1 MRFIG
6 DIHGD
11 ITGAYSAATRNC
23 DESVQ
28 VGDFGMGF
36 ISPYIREVV
45 DVFHTGNPTHRFIRG
60 NHDDPAVCRLSP
72 GWIED
77 GTYDAD
83 REIMYIGGARSI
95 DTAIRT
101 SGKNWWPDEELS
113 LIELERIRAAFV
125 YFKPKVVVTHDCP
138 RPVAESL
145 FFAPPNDERP
155 HIRTRTAEA
164 LDVMLRDHPPDL
176 WVFGH
181 WHESRQFKR
190 NGTEFICLGIGEY
203 KDISL

>member
-11 ITGAYSAATRNC
+11 ITGAYSAATHNC

-60 NHDDPAVCRLSP
+60 NHDDPAACKLSP

-77 GTYDAD
+77 GTYEAD
-83 REIMYIGGARSI
+83 REIMYIGGAWSI
-95 DTAIRT
+95 DYATRT
-101 SGKNWWPDEELS
+101 TGRNWWPDEELS
-113 LIELERIRAAFV
+113 LTELERIRADFV

-138 RPVAESL
+138 QSLAMRLFNRPPFDSNNG
-145 FFAPPNDERP
+145 F
-155 HIRTRTAEA
+155 RTRTSEA
-164 LDVMLRDHPPDL
+164 LEVMFRDHEPDL
-176 WVFGH
+176 WLFGH
-181 WHESRQFKR
+181 WHEDHRVR
-190 NGTEFICLGIGEY
+190 YRGTEFICIGSNNY
-203 KDISL
+203 VDISL